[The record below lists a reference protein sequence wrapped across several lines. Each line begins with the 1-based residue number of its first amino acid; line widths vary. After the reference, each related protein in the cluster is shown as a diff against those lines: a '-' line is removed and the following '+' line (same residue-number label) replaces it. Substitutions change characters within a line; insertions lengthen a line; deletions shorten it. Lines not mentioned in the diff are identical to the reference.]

1 MLEEL
6 ETCTLSKEQM
16 KHLQH
21 DYACEIT
28 CAQTQTTL
36 TITSACKIKNL
47 NVVRIH
53 EAFKNEKQVL
63 VFVLFMRNEC
73 KISIT
78 ISQILSH
85 LMLPKLSANMLL
97 CVVVFFFPPVL
108 KEILGNNKTLRAIA
122 GFYFFI
128 YIKVYRI
135 LSRQTSFWC
144 K

>member
-97 CVVVFFFPPVL
+97 CVVVFFFSPCF
-108 KEILGNNKTLRAIA
+108 KRN
-122 GFYFFI
+122 
-128 YIKVYRI
+128 
-135 LSRQTSFWC
+135 SR
-144 K
+144 